1 VNAMA
6 LEAPWIDIA
15 AEADIPLRGARRVM
29 VGATP
34 VGIFRAGDGAV
45 FALVDRC
52 PHKNGP
58 LTNGIVHGRSVAC
71 PLHNM
76 NISLETGRAPTEE
89 EGCTR
94 TLPVAQRGGRILID
108 IRSLNADGEK

>member
-1 VNAMA
+1 VNAMIVD
-6 LEAPWIDIA
+6 APWIDVA
-15 AEADIPLRGARRVM
+15 GETEIPLRGARRVM
-29 VGATP
+29 IGATP
-34 VGIFRAGDGAV
+34 IGLFRAGDGAI

-58 LTNGIVHGRSVAC
+58 LTDGMVHGRHVAC

-89 EGCTR
+89 EGCAK
-94 TLPVAQRGGRILID
+94 TLPVAQRDGRVLID
-108 IRSLNADGEK
+108 IRALTPDGGK